1 VSLTGNLSTMSITE
15 VLEWLSL
22 SRKSGTLVVN
32 GPRFT
37 KKLYLINGELVAI
50 SSDNPR
56 EMIGRYL
63 VGSGY
68 LGPDELDYL
77 VEMQDHFR
85 IALGELAVKLGQ
97 IPRADMDRLLQ
108 IQTDESLAD
117 LLAWNQGDFSFLEDE
132 LPPNELGRV
141 KLDVRHA
148 LMEGVRQHDERC
160 RMRDVVPN
168 AHHVPRLVRTPEVS
182 KLSDGERAVIR
193 AMDGVRT
200 IEEIAL
206 RGRVTEFTALS
217 LVYRGAREGWLEVG
231 PPPPELEAA
240 DPLARFAWKD
250 VADEIRENVERKHLL
265 DALDGVNTLRQKY
278 GDDPAAKDFAF
289 EIEKEVEDLLHS
301 DELGPTA
308 LLAPT
313 VDQRQ
318 LMKLQIP
325 PTLGF
330 VLSRVDGRYSVEE
343 VLRQLP
349 GNRLANLAH
358 LHELLRRGL
367 LRAQGVHSVLR
378 YDDPGSPPRG

>member
-1 VSLTGNLSTMSITE
+1 MSLTGNLSTMSITE
-15 VLEWLSL
+15 VLEWLSF
-22 SRKSGTLVVN
+22 SNKSGTLVVN

-68 LGPDELDYL
+68 LGPDELEYL
-77 VEMQDHFR
+77 VEMQGHFR

-97 IPRADMDRLLQ
+97 IPRPDMDRLLQ

-117 LLAWNQGDFSFLEDE
+117 LLAWKQGDFSFLEDE
-132 LPPNELGRV
+132 LPSNELGRV

-148 LMEGVRQHDERC
+148 LMEGVRQYDERQ
-160 RMRDVVPN
+160 RMKSLVPN
-168 AHHVPRLVRTPEVS
+168 CHYVPRLVRTPDPA
-182 KLSDGERAVIR
+182 KLSEGERAVIR

-231 PPPPELEAA
+231 PPPPELEAS

-250 VADEIRENVERKHLL
+250 VADEIRENLERKRLL
-265 DALDGVNTLRQKY
+265 DALDGVTTLRQRF
-278 GDDPAAKDFAF
+278 GNDPAAEDFAF
-289 EIEKEVEDLLHS
+289 EIEKEVEEHLHT
-301 DELGPTA
+301 DQLGPTA
-308 LLAPT
+308 LLTPT
-313 VDQRQ
+313 VNQQQ
-318 LMKLQIP
+318 LMKLDIL

-330 VLSRVDGRYSVEE
+330 VLSRVDGRYTVEE
-343 VLRQLP
+343 ILRQLP
-349 GNRLANLAH
+349 GNRLNNLAH

-367 LRAQGVHSVLR
+367 LRVQRVHSVLK
-378 YDDPGSPPRG
+378 YDDPSTD

>member
-1 VSLTGNLSTMSITE
+1 MSLTGNLSTMSINE
-15 VLEWLSL
+15 VLEWLAL
-22 SRKSGTLVVN
+22 SRKTGTLVVN

-37 KKLYLINGELVAI
+37 KKLHLLNGELVAI

-63 VGSGY
+63 VGSGF
-68 LGPDELDYL
+68 LGPEELDYL
-77 VEMQDHFR
+77 VEMQEHFR

-97 IPRADMDRLLQ
+97 IPRAEMDRLLQ
-108 IQTDESLAD
+108 VQIDESLAD
-117 LLAWNQGDFSFLEDE
+117 LLSWKQGDFSFLEDE
-132 LPPNELGRV
+132 LPPNDLGRV

-148 LMEGVRQHDERC
+148 LMEGARQQDERE
-160 RMRDVVPN
+160 RMKDLVPN
-168 AHHVPRLVRTPEVS
+168 CHHVPRLVRAPDLS
-182 KLSDGERAVIR
+182 KLSPAEQAVVR

-200 IEEIAL
+200 IEELAL
-206 RGRVTEFTALS
+206 RARVTEFAALS
-217 LVYRGAREGWLEVG
+217 LVYRGAKEGWIEVG

-250 VADEIRENVERKHLL
+250 LADGIRENLERKRLL
-265 DALDGVNTLRQKY
+265 DALEGVATLRQKF
-278 GDDPAAKDFAF
+278 GDDPAAADFAF
-289 EIEKEVEDLLHS
+289 EMEKEVEDRLRM

-308 LLAPT
+308 LLTPT
-313 VDQRQ
+313 VEQRE

-330 VLSRVDGRYSVEE
+330 VLSRVDGRYTVEE

-349 GNRLANLAH
+349 GNRLTNLAH

-367 LRAQGVHSVLR
+367 LRVQRVHSVLR
-378 YDDPGSPPRG
+378 YEDPGKPSRS